1 MSYARLHSAFC
12 SGVGGGIRACAR
24 YLHSARIHARQREHS
39 LIVIGRP
46 RAQFWH
52 VARTWRAS
60 TATRAPLSADFRG
73 RCDIHR
79 ARRAHTCHNG
89 RLVLYIS
96 YVHAACHD
104 PVRPSCRVTA
114 PLRTSEKIGFWHAHL
129 CACARCACASVRRRL
144 CASATSV
151 RVSVRVRVCARACLC
166 ACACMY
172 MRVCASGHAR
182 EAAMHQMA
190 WFKKDSP
197 PPKIDSPRCIS
208 MPLIL

>member
-60 TATRAPLSADFRG
+60 TATRAPLGADFRG

-104 PVRPSCRVTA
+104 PVRPSRRVTA
-114 PLRTSEKIGFWHAHL
+114 PLRTLEKMAPGMPICAHARGARARLCEGVCARPRHPCAL
-129 CACARCACASVRRRL
+129 ACAC
-144 CASATSV
+144 
-151 RVSVRVRVCARACLC
+151 VSVRVRVCARAR
-166 ACACMY
+166 ACACV
-172 MRVCASGHAR
+172 RFWACQRSSHASDGMVQER
-182 EAAMHQMA
+182 
-190 WFKKDSP
+190 FPTS
-197 PPKIDSPRCIS
+197 
-208 MPLIL
+208 